1 MLNKDQL
8 DTLKEIVGMEHIN
21 FHTYSE
27 YKRRPVPG
35 GSEYDYTTEYIP
47 EPEKGTTKI
56 SYGDLTRIDNKNLIA
71 DYDPAVIFITSGYWT
86 GSDYSGA
93 LIEKC
98 NAETFLED
106 YGDVEGVYRV
116 YGGHSTLSVAIQL
129 SYLLQDDIDGLTHKD
144 DILDVLRGLSSY
156 PLIDDDKL
164 SNMESD
170 LEYEYV
176 TSEFKW
182 DFYWEFESQHKI
194 DIIDDSKDKAWYLY
208 RELQERANEYPVF
221 ETNSLPYIDWKAIVK
236 AYKVGDLAK
245 FDIMHELIEDD

>member
-8 DTLKEIVGMEHIN
+8 DTLKELIGMEHIK

-27 YKRRPVPG
+27 YVHHDKPEG
-35 GSEYDYTTEYIP
+35 GWTSEYLPQPATGTESF
-47 EPEKGTTKI
+47 
-56 SYGDLTRIDNKNLIA
+56 SYGNLTMISNKKLIS
-71 DYDPAVIFITSGYWT
+71 DYHPEVIFITSNYWT

-93 LIEKC
+93 LVEKC

-106 YGDVEGVYRV
+106 YGDAEGVYRV
-116 YGGHSTLSVAIQL
+116 YGGYSTLSVAIQL

-144 DILDVLRGLSSY
+144 DMLDVLRGLSSY
-156 PLIDDDKL
+156 PLIDDEKL

-176 TSEFKW
+176 TSDFKW
-182 DFYWEFESQHKI
+182 DFYGEFKSQYNI
-194 DIIDDSKDKAWYLY
+194 DIIDDSKEKAWDLY
-208 RELQERANEYPVF
+208 RELSERANEYPTF
-221 ETNSLPYIDWKAIVK
+221 ETNSYPYIDWERIVK
-236 AYKVGDLAK
+236 AYKVGDLTK